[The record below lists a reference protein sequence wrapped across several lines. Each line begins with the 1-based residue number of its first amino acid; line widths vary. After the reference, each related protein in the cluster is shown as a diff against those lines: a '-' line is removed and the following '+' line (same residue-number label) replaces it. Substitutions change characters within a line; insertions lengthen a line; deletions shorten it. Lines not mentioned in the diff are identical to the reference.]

1 MLHIFGVFISEVAS
15 FLAMTFVFVYN
26 WNLVSISKPRYGINL
41 EFIFTIMK
49 QEELQAI
56 ASQLKHPTGEK
67 GIEMAN
73 MMHETNINMTL
84 SSIRNLNISQGDK
97 ILEIGHGNAA
107 HLEYVMQQSTDLK
120 YYGLEMSELMY
131 GEARQI
137 NRNYVSQKQ
146 AFFSLYDGNII
157 PFSDTYFNKIFT
169 VNTLYFWQ
177 EPAKFLLEIYRVLNN
192 KGIFSLTFAQ
202 ESFMKKLPFTEFEF
216 ELYNTEKVEKLISQ
230 TAFKI
235 IKSETLTEKVKS
247 KTGQLVDREFT
258 TIVLE
263 KE

>member
-1 MLHIFGVFISEVAS
+1 
-15 FLAMTFVFVYN
+15 
-26 WNLVSISKPRYGINL
+26 
-41 EFIFTIMK
+41 MK

-97 ILEIGHGNAA
+97 ILELGHGNAA

-146 AFFSLYDGNII
+146 AFFSVYDGNTI
-157 PFSDTYFNKIFT
+157 PFPDATFDKIFT

-177 EPAKFLLEIYRVLNN
+177 EPVKFLLEIYRVLND

-216 ELYNTEKVEKLISQ
+216 NLYDTEKAEKLISQ
-230 TAFKI
+230 TPFRI
-235 IKSETLTEKVKS
+235 IDSETLTEKVKS
-247 KTGQLVDREFT
+247 KTGELVDREFT
-258 TIVLE
+258 TLVLQ